1 MLSACICMMKSGTHN
16 ADEMQQL
23 QDEFTNKWAKTWLP
37 RALANLHNPPRSC
50 LFYWREFTFK
60 LNGDEQQSAY
70 KLITLEKRRNRARNS
85 EISNFTCLGAARK
98 NHFFHSHSPETCL
111 SSACF
116 QSIYAPGFP
125 FFAWFMCRNGAYL
138 IHACPEVE
146 QFVCAKWAARPPGR
160 QLFEFRADPPWHME
174 ETFLGHANLMRS
186 SSWLI
191 K

>member
-1 MLSACICMMKSGTHN
+1 MYMH
-16 ADEMQQL
+16 DEIRYTQCRWDAAAAGWVYQQMS
-23 QDEFTNKWAKTWLP
+23 ENVIAA
-37 RALANLHNPPRSC
+37 RAVANLHNPPRSC

-70 KLITLEKRRNRARNS
+70 KLITPEKRRNRELRIV
-85 EISNFTCLGAARK
+85 ISNFTCRRGTK
-98 NHFFHSHSPETCL
+98 KITFFTETCL